1 MQSQAEQEAWSRKV
15 AVVVVVVAVWA
26 TTGLP
31 PIGLVAA
38 AEPAGIVYLVQ
49 GLPNGSVDLAIDGR
63 TVAVAARP
71 GVVVG
76 PLKVPSGTRRPT
88 ARVDGELLLG
98 SAFRPGPASFVSV
111 SSWSSYSNPCH
122 LRRIG

>member
-38 AEPAGIVYLVQ
+38 EPAGIVYLVQ
-49 GLPNGSVDLAIDGR
+49 ALPNGSVDLAIDGR
-63 TVAVAARP
+63 TVAVAA
-71 GVVVG
+71 
-76 PLKVPSGTRRPT
+76 S
-88 ARVDGELLLG
+88 
-98 SAFRPGPASFVSV
+98 GPADPMTRASAARAEQTYAADGAQGRAAADTSR
-111 SSWSSYSNPCH
+111 SAHNGQNC
-122 LRRIG
+122 